1 MNLSMEE
8 DMKEQLFNYL
18 VTNTGALT
26 LEGVLFNFLMSV
38 VLGAVIY
45 ISYRF
50 SQSGAVYSAR
60 FNVSLVMLTLITTMV
75 MNVIGN
81 NIALSLGMV
90 GALSIVRFR
99 TAIKDPRDTAFIF
112 WCIGVG
118 ICCGVSEFM
127 IAGVGSA
134 VIFLFLLIF
143 GMVKTNDR
151 YLLVIR
157 GQLKCSNHIEKIVSD
172 QYKGKARLRVK
183 NTSSET
189 VEYIFELSQVMV
201 NAANKNEESISD
213 MLYKKE
219 GITNV
224 NMVCQ
229 NDEINR

>member
-1 MNLSMEE
+1 
-8 DMKEQLFNYL
+8 MKEQLFDYL
-18 VTNTGALT
+18 VTNNGALT
-26 LEGVLFNFLMSV
+26 LEGVLFNFLMAV
-38 VLGAVIY
+38 VLGSVIY

-50 SQSGAVYSAR
+50 SHSGAVYSAR
-60 FNVSLVMLTLITTMV
+60 FNVSLVMLTLITTLV

-99 TAIKDPRDTAFIF
+99 TVIKDPRDTAYIF
-112 WCIGVG
+112 WCIAIG

-134 VIFLFLLIF
+134 VLFLFLLIF

-151 YLLVIR
+151 YLLVVR
-157 GQLKCSNHIEKIVSD
+157 GQRKCGEYIERIVST

-189 VEYIFELSQVMV
+189 VEYIFELSQVMINDV
-201 NAANKNEESISD
+201 NKNEESISD
-213 MLYKKE
+213 ILYKAE
-219 GITNV
+219 GIANV